1 MTAVDINPT
10 ESYNSNGEEYE
21 IPGAEELENL
31 YMTIEKGT
39 IPELQ
44 WQFPGRQQINTETV
58 APKVEPT
65 APANTEEE

>member
-1 MTAVDINPT
+1 MTAADINPV

-31 YMTIEKGT
+31 YMMLEKGG

-44 WQFPGRQQINTETV
+44 WQFPGRQQINIETV

-65 APANTEEE
+65 TSANIEEE